1 MTHALK
7 TAFCA
12 AALAGTLAA
21 PAGAQN
27 TADDWKWVVDFSSRH
42 DGWDTSCDQHKERKE
57 RRCYVRYVDVYAPRP
72 QFGAAFAFVQ
82 WGEDGESVI
91 EFSFERGT
99 RFRDGGFAVI
109 EGDGNVWALD
119 TAQCAA
125 NRCELTGDEADALFA
140 ALTPGRDLTL
150 RFADRY
156 GRIWERQWPA
166 GGFAAALADFRAQS
180 MARGLPGS

>member
-1 MTHALK
+1 MKHALK
-7 TAFCA
+7 TALSA
-12 AALAGTLAA
+12 AALTGMLAVS
-21 PAGAQN
+21 AGAQN
-27 TADDWKWVVDFSSRH
+27 TDDDWKWVVDFSSRY
-42 DGWDTSCDQHKERKE
+42 DGWDTACDRHKERE
-57 RRCYVRYVDVYAPRP
+57 EQRCYVRYVDVYAPRP

-82 WGEDGESVI
+82 WGEDRRPSVD
-91 EFSFERGT
+91 FSFERGT
-99 RFRDGGFAVI
+99 RFRDGGFAVT

-119 TAQCAA
+119 TARCAA

-180 MARGLPGS
+180 VARGLPGS